1 MLGFCVIDG
10 VQALEE
16 GGPVDWTHQGT
27 AIVNGVATQLDS
39 HFTRWE
45 IHRCREAELV
55 GRRVSRSGRL
65 EDVGDGTILGRDGFV
80 GVGQILVSEL
90 GSELAHKDIAR

>member
-16 GGPVDWTHQGT
+16 GGPVDWTHQST

-45 IHRCREAELV
+45 IHWCREAELV

-80 GVGQILVSEL
+80 GVGQILVSKL